1 VDVLQEESTAVG
13 LKIATLDSIMQS
25 SNPAG
30 FLSVR
35 TNKEPSALTLL
46 DLSRHTDKELA
57 YKAQQ
62 LLRIAQFDAKMIND
76 LGSKDEQTEQAAE
89 EALFRMEKSRAQRIL
104 DRAPIPEAQ
113 KKRLDN
119 EVENG
124 ARTRLPIP
132 TGTSQ
137 GDRYYIQAEWN
148 TASAV
153 QCVYRLFAQE
163 DFSFARQ
170 EQSSATKGKPETKSI
185 ISNVY
190 DSKAKALGAYDEILR
205 CHARPKFV
213 AGF

>member
-1 VDVLQEESTAVG
+1 VD
-13 LKIATLDSIMQS
+13 
-25 SNPAG
+25 
-30 FLSVR
+30 
-35 TNKEPSALTLL
+35 
-46 DLSRHTDKELA
+46 
-57 YKAQQ
+57 
-62 LLRIAQFDAKMIND
+62 
-76 LGSKDEQTEQAAE
+76 
-89 EALFRMEKSRAQRIL
+89 
-104 DRAPIPEAQ
+104 
-113 KKRLDN
+113 
-119 EVENG
+119 NG

-170 EQSSATKGKPETKSI
+170 EQSSAPKGKPETRSI
-185 ISNVY
+185 ISNAY
-190 DSKAKALGAYDEILR
+190 DAKAKALAAYDEIQR